1 MTERISVWRAGGVAN
16 SRGSRLTKRESTFAS
31 PVRASASRRRRSRV
45 MSLACMKATL
55 PLAPIGYPREST
67 PNDHREVMPPMSKL
81 TTFVAGAGF
90 GAGGM
95 YLLDPR
101 AGAERRVQARE
112 RAGQVAH
119 SGPVQ
124 TVAHT
129 AAAQAQT
136 VKQTAGAQASG
147 VVAKAKSAATG
158 GDSAPGDDNTL
169 KAKVETEIFRA

>member
-1 MTERISVWRAGGVAN
+1 
-16 SRGSRLTKRESTFAS
+16 
-31 PVRASASRRRRSRV
+31 
-45 MSLACMKATL
+45 
-55 PLAPIGYPREST
+55 
-67 PNDHREVMPPMSKL
+67 MSKL

-90 GAGGM
+90 GAGVM

-101 AGAERRVQARE
+101 AGSDRRTMARE

-124 TVAHT
+124 TVA
-129 AAAQAQT
+129 
-136 VKQTAGAQASG
+136 QTAGAQAQG

-169 KAKVETEIFRA
+169 KAKVETEIFRADDAPKGSVNVTVVNGIVELRGEVPDQSWHERLESDARNVTGVSDVRNLLHLPGETPVNVAGTPGVSGS